1 MPIVHIHLR
10 EGKSPKYLRDVSSAI
25 HESLVASI
33 KIPADDLFHI
43 IHQHSPVTLIAH
55 PTYGGVSRSEELIVL
70 EITLNAGRTLE
81 LKKALYAEI
90 VARLAPL
97 GVRADDVLVSLTDV
111 VKENWSFG
119 GGRATYA

>member
-43 IHQHSPVTLIAH
+43 IHQHSMRRSSPVWHRWA
-55 PTYGGVSRSEELIVL
+55 
-70 EITLNAGRTLE
+70 
-81 LKKALYAEI
+81 
-90 VARLAPL
+90 
-97 GVRADDVLVSLTDV
+97 
-111 VKENWSFG
+111 
-119 GGRATYA
+119 